1 MAIIFLIKKLAQ
13 SKGQAMEPP
22 NGSDEALETKT
33 HVVSVKKKTC
43 FQCSHGITLSYV
55 YIYIY
60 FILIFVEQNSQNCHV
75 MGSSRYC
82 SPRNSRCPSL
92 LIRGP

>member
-55 YIYIY
+55 YIYIIHPY
-60 FILIFVEQNSQNCHV
+60 FCGAKFSKLSCYGIF
-75 MGSSRYC
+75 
-82 SPRNSRCPSL
+82 
-92 LIRGP
+92 

>member
-33 HVVSVKKKTC
+33 HVVSVKKKNMFPMFPRHNSIIC
-43 FQCSHGITLSYV
+43 
-55 YIYIY
+55 IYIY
-60 FILIFVEQNSQNCHV
+60 NSSLFLWSKILKIV
-75 MGSSRYC
+75 MLWD
-82 SPRNSRCPSL
+82 L
-92 LIRGP
+92 LGTVHPGIQDVPVY

>member
-33 HVVSVKKKTC
+33 HVVSVKK
-43 FQCSHGITLSYV
+43 
-55 YIYIY
+55 
-60 FILIFVEQNSQNCHV
+60 NHV
-75 MGSSRYC
+75 SNV
-82 SPRNSRCPSL
+82 PTA
-92 LIRGP
+92 